1 MKQFLLFL
9 VFISSTNLFAARQI
23 TVTQLPEPNI
33 PLTEAETNV
42 VFSRGVEEINVES
55 KYSSTGFKLYIR

>member
-1 MKQFLLFL
+1 MLCSVIIL
-9 VFISSTNLFAARQI
+9 SANLFADRQI

-33 PLTEAETNV
+33 PLIEVETNV
-42 VFSRGVEEINVES
+42 VFSRGAEKINVES

>member
-1 MKQFLLFL
+1 MRELMLCSVIIL
-9 VFISSTNLFAARQI
+9 SANLFADRQI

-33 PLTEAETNV
+33 PLIEVETNV